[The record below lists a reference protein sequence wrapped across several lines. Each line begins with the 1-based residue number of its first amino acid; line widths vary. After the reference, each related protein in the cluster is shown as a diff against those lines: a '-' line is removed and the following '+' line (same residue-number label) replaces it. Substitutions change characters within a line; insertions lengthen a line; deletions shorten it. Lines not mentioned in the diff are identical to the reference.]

1 LIINRLAQDDR
12 TTTLPQANTCNI
24 HRIHLEQAY
33 FYSSWHETPILVLK
47 SSISSIAGLAI
58 PFCPAE
64 HCCNFASHPIHDY
77 IFKTATHT
85 ADPLQE
91 ACSLQQTDF
100 EFGESIPLTMSLKL
114 AQVVAVHCQCQFHH
128 H

>member
-12 TTTLPQANTCNI
+12 TTTLPDADTCNI
-24 HRIHLEQAY
+24 HPIRLEQAY

-47 SSISSIAGLAI
+47 SSISSIVGLAV
-58 PFCPAE
+58 PFHPAE
-64 HCCNFASHPIHDY
+64 RRRDFVSHPIHDY
-77 IFKTATHT
+77 ICKTAVHT

-91 ACSLQQTDF
+91 ACSLQQTDL
-100 EFGESIPLTMSLKL
+100 EFGESVPSTMSLGL
-114 AQVVAVHCQCQFHH
+114 AQVVAIHHQRQFHH